1 MMSMR
6 GRYWAVVT
14 AMVSLGGAMGCA
26 PAESKL
32 DRGVEAMRR
41 ESNPTALSSRG
52 EAFAALGDMT
62 RAEQYFVAA
71 LKAGGEPGALV
82 RRLIAVCVADGRYP
96 VAIEYA
102 EEYLRNHPRDVDVRY
117 VMATVRAALG
127 DASTAKEELRVVLAA
142 KPNLADAHFALAQI
156 ARTEGDVVEAD
167 AELRHYLRLEP
178 SGRHA
183 EVAQETLRLAS
194 QPPAEIQTL
203 MQTVPR

>member
-6 GRYWAVVT
+6 GRYWAVV
-14 AMVSLGGAMGCA
+14 AAVSLVSMTGCA

-32 DRGVEAMRR
+32 DRGIETMRR
-41 ESNPTALSSRG
+41 ESNPTELSSRG

-82 RRLIAVCVADGRYP
+82 RRLVAVCVADGRYP

-102 EEYLRNHPRDVDVRY
+102 EDYLRNHPRDVDVRY
-117 VMATVRAALG
+117 VMATMRAALG
-127 DASTAKEELRVVLAA
+127 DASGAKDELRMVLAA
-142 KPNLADAHFALAQI
+142 KPNLADAHYALAQI
-156 ARTEGDVVEAD
+156 ARTEGDVMGAD

-178 SGRHA
+178 TGRHA
-183 EVAQETLRLAS
+183 EVARAS
-194 QPPAEIQTL
+194 LGPHPTL
-203 MQTVPR
+203 MQTVPE